1 MGLTLQCELQKTN
14 IVMENT
20 EERLDATA
28 MATPPMQDATAV
40 QAAGDTRPEV
50 TTNATDDV
58 GGGGGNDFAALFA
71 RWVDNPLVAI
81 ALKDPRLCRFIADLL
96 AGDDAGCAAHR
107 NFPQAPPQM
116 PADAA
121 ARFGLDED
129 SARQVA
135 ENGRTVM
142 AGDWSDE
149 AVGILLKAAR
159 HDADVRDADAAGYLR
174 GRNAAIEARRL
185 QAIPEFH

>member
-1 MGLTLQCELQKTN
+1 
-14 IVMENT
+14 MENT

-58 GGGGGNDFAALFA
+58 GGGGGNDFAAMFA

-81 ALKDPRLCRFIADLL
+81 ALKNPRLCRFIVDLL
-96 AGDDAGCAAHR
+96 AGDDADCAAHR

-121 ARFGLDED
+121 ARFCLDKWPRMG
-129 SARQVA
+129 A
-135 ENGRTVM
+135 
-142 AGDWSDE
+142 
-149 AVGILLKAAR
+149 
-159 HDADVRDADAAGYLR
+159 
-174 GRNAAIEARRL
+174 
-185 QAIPEFH
+185 P

>member
-1 MGLTLQCELQKTN
+1 MGLTLQRELQKTN

-20 EERLDATA
+20 EERLDAGTA
-28 MATPPMQDATAV
+28 QPEQVATAV
-40 QAAGDTRPEV
+40 QAAGDAQPVE
-50 TTNATDDV
+50 TTGNAYD
-58 GGGGGNDFAALFA
+58 GGNDLAALFA
-71 RWVDNPLVAI
+71 RWVDNPLVSI
-81 ALKDPRLCRFIADLL
+81 ALRDPRLCRFIADLL

-142 AGDWSDE
+142 VGDWSDE

>member
-1 MGLTLQCELQKTN
+1 
-14 IVMENT
+14 MENT

-28 MATPPMQDATAV
+28 MATPPMQDVTAV

-58 GGGGGNDFAALFA
+58 GGGGGNDFAAMFA

-174 GRNAAIEARRL
+174 GRNAVIEARRL

>member
-1 MGLTLQCELQKTN
+1 
-14 IVMENT
+14 MENT

-40 QAAGDTRPEV
+40 QAAGDARPEV

-58 GGGGGNDFAALFA
+58 GGGSGNDFAAMFA
-71 RWVDNPLVAI
+71 QWVDNPLVAI
-81 ALKDPRLCRFIADLL
+81 ALKDPRLCRFIGDLL
-96 AGDDAGCAAHR
+96 AGNDAGQAASR
-107 NFPQAPPQM
+107 NFPSPPPQM
-116 PADAA
+116 PACTA
-121 ARFGLDED
+121 ARFGLDE
-129 SARQVA
+129 AAAQEVA
-135 ENGRTVM
+135 ALGRTVM
-142 AGDWSDE
+142 ACDWSDE

-185 QAIPEFH
+185 KAIPEFH

>member
-1 MGLTLQCELQKTN
+1 
-14 IVMENT
+14 MENT

-40 QAAGDTRPEV
+40 QAAGDARPEV

-58 GGGGGNDFAALFA
+58 GGGSGNDFAAMFA

-107 NFPQAPPQM
+107 NFPQPPPQM
-116 PADAA
+116 PACTA
-121 ARFGLDED
+121 ARFGLDE
-129 SARQVA
+129 AAAQEVA
-135 ENGRTVM
+135 ALGRTVM
-142 AGDWSDE
+142 ACDWSNA
-149 AVGILLKAAR
+149 AVEILLKAAR

>member
-1 MGLTLQCELQKTN
+1 
-14 IVMENT
+14 MEDT

-40 QAAGDTRPEV
+40 QAAGDTRPEE
-50 TTNATDDV
+50 TTNATDGV
-58 GGGGGNDFAALFA
+58 GGGSGNDLAALFA
-71 RWVDNPLVAI
+71 RWVNPLVAI

-96 AGDDAGCAAHR
+96 AGDDACCAAHR

-129 SARQVA
+129 SARQVT